1 MVDWDIPESPLPV
14 SCSYLFL
21 GSKVSQMGEAEKCPH
36 PRESLSG
43 TPTAEIG
50 GQEMIV

>member
-1 MVDWDIPESPLPV
+1 MDSPEGPLPV
-14 SCSYLFL
+14 SGSYLFW
-21 GSKVSQMGEAEKCPH
+21 GSKVSQMGETEKCPH

-43 TPTAEIG
+43 TPIALIG